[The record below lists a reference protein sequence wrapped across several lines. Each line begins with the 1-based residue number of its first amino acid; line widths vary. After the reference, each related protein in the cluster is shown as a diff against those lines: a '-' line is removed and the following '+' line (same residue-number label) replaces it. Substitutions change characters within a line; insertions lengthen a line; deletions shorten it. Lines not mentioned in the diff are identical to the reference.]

1 MHSLSPTY
9 GLLRSLAAQRGTDLD
24 AWVRQLRDAGAS
36 WRAIGNLIEAEY
48 GTAISLWTLR
58 RWYADIEPA
67 KAAA

>member
-24 AWVRQLRDAGAS
+24 AWVWQLRNAGAS

-58 RWYADIEPA
+58 RWYVDAEA
-67 KAAA
+67 SAA